1 MTTHFTAQALCFDLD
16 GTLVHSIEA
25 INECWQRWADK
36 AGVDI
41 DLVMRTH
48 PGRRML
54 DTIRIV
60 APHLDAEVEAVH
72 VTALETS
79 IFTNLR
85 PMPTAFDILTTLP
98 VDRWAI
104 VTSGST
110 IIATMRMMHTHLP
123 MPTVMV
129 TSKDVTY
136 GKPAPDPFVLAAQRL
151 GQPAAQCVA
160 FEDAPSGIRSAK
172 TAGMTVIGLA
182 TTHSADELHEADVV
196 VAGLD
201 CVKVAVN
208 DHGQISVY
216 LTH

>member
-25 INECWQRWADK
+25 INECWQLWANKTGIDL
-36 AGVDI
+36 

-60 APHLDAEVEAVH
+60 APHLNADAEAVY

-85 PMPTAFDILTTLP
+85 PMPTAFNLLNTLP

-110 IIATMRMMHTHLP
+110 LIATTRLMHTHLP
-123 MPTVMV
+123 MPTVLV
-129 TSKDVTY
+129 TSKDVKN

-151 GQPAAQCVA
+151 GVPAAQCIA

-182 TTHSADELHEADVV
+182 TTHSADELHEADAV

-208 DHGQISVY
+208 EDGQISVR
-216 LTH
+216 LS